1 MLSTLLDVL
10 IAYTVIAF
18 SGYVL
23 LIPTMIYRRDTF
35 TAIARLMSDYNYG
48 GYVPVVIYN
57 LIAVGVAAST
67 MLFVEWNAQFVP
79 ALLTAA
85 TGIIVGALA
94 HAVWVNY
101 LLPKLS
107 EYVVTDKLII
117 IGYITVMVVGFTFYV
132 LTHMFYLNMLS

>member
-48 GYVPVVIYN
+48 GYIPVVIYN

-85 TGIIVGALA
+85 TWVILMALSHYLWMNHVGEWIMSKLRINYVYMVFGLCIGLIV
-94 HAVWVNY
+94 
-101 LLPKLS
+101 
-107 EYVVTDKLII
+107 
-117 IGYITVMVVGFTFYV
+117 FYV
-132 LTHMFYLNMLS
+132 LTHMFFLNLLS